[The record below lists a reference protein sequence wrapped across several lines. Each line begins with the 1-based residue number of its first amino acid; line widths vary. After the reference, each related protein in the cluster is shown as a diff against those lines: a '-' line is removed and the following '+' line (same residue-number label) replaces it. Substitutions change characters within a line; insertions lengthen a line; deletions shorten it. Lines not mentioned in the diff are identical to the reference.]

1 MKDNFSVRDW
11 KNKTLF
17 KEYYEEGEDSTQRVL
32 PKSFA
37 DQERTQIE
45 KDANK
50 AMNRIGEAN
59 EDYDLL
65 KIKKDIRFHLDA
77 YESGTIDGDDLAQAV
92 EEVVFGKI
100 VAPGMNSDADFE
112 AERRYQMGMREEDE
126 PSARDIKAAEKDLDF
141 EIPKSTGDSNN
152 MRDIIVKKVAKI
164 EKKRDNNEDFSMDM
178 LALKQYIKK
187 DEVRKEVGA
196 SEIRNLVSSLIK

>member
-77 YESGTIDGDDLAQAV
+77 YENGTIDGDDLAQAV
-92 EEVVFGKI
+92 EEVVFGPI
-100 VAPGMNSDADFE
+100 VAPG
-112 AERRYQMGMREEDE
+112 MGMREEDE
-126 PSARDIKAAEKDLDF
+126 PSAKDIKAAEKDLDF

-187 DEVRKEVGA
+187 DDVRKEVGA

>member
-17 KEYYEEGEDSTQRVL
+17 QEAYEEGENSAQRVL

-37 DQERTQIE
+37 DQEKTNIE
-45 KDANK
+45 KDAAK
-50 AMNRIGEAN
+50 AMNRIGELQEEEGFTEVN
-59 EDYDLL
+59 VDE
-65 KIKKDIRFHLDA
+65 IKFHLDA
-77 YESGTIDGDDLAQAV
+77 YENGTIDGDDLHKAIS
-92 EEVVFGKI
+92 EILFGEIK
-100 VAPGMNSDADFE
+100 APGM
-112 AERRYQMGMREEDE
+112 REDEE

-164 EKKRDNNEDFSMDM
+164 EKKRDNNEDYSMDM

-187 DEVRKEVGA
+187 DDVRKEVGA

>member
-77 YESGTIDGDDLAQAV
+77 YENGTIDGYDLAQAV
-92 EEVVFGKI
+92 EEVVFGPI
-100 VAPGMNSDADFE
+100 VAPG
-112 AERRYQMGMREEDE
+112 MGMREEDE
-126 PSARDIKAAEKDLDF
+126 PSAKDIKAAEKDLDF

-187 DEVRKEVGA
+187 DDVRKEVGA

>member
-17 KEYYEEGEDSTQRVL
+17 KEYYEEGEDSTQKRVL

-77 YESGTIDGDDLAQAV
+77 YENGTIDGDDLAQAV
-92 EEVVFGKI
+92 EEVVFGPI
-100 VAPGMNSDADFE
+100 VAPG
-112 AERRYQMGMREEDE
+112 MGMREEDE

-187 DEVRKEVGA
+187 DDVRKEVGA

>member
-17 KEYYEEGEDSTQRVL
+17 QEAYEEGENSAQRVL

-37 DQERTQIE
+37 DQEKTNIE
-45 KDANK
+45 KDAAK
-50 AMNRIGEAN
+50 AMNRIGELQEEEGFTEVN
-59 EDYDLL
+59 IDE
-65 KIKKDIRFHLDA
+65 IKFHLDA
-77 YESGTIDGDDLAQAV
+77 YENGTIDGDDLHKAIS
-92 EEVVFGKI
+92 EILFGEIK
-100 VAPGMNSDADFE
+100 APGM
-112 AERRYQMGMREEDE
+112 REDEE

-164 EKKRDNNEDFSMDM
+164 EKKRDNNEDYSMDM

-187 DEVRKEVGA
+187 DDVRKEVGA
-196 SEIRNLVSSLIK
+196 SEIRNLVSSLIKQNEF